1 MRITNQMKT
10 SQLLSDLN
18 RLQNDVFT
26 SQQVLTT
33 GTEVSKASD
42 SPADAR
48 RIMLLENTKTRR
60 EQYIQNITDGVA
72 RMSYAE
78 IQSQYAQDLLVE
90 ARTIA
95 LTASNGA
102 TTDMDRS
109 SMAERIDGMI
119 SELLSIANSQHED
132 QYIFGGFNTQD
143 PPYEAIFDPASGDVI
158 GVQDQPNNMD
168 GEIFR
173 TTADG
178 QQVRI
183 NVPGKNLF
191 MTGTTGDDGDM
202 FQVLIDLRDALRDG
216 IDNDTLQQQQMD
228 PLDPNFDPLAT
239 WSPAQYD
246 SLTTIQES
254 LNRLDSAAERTRNVI
269 TRIGTDV
276 QRLQATEN
284 RHEDVAVKE
293 DDHLGETQGADLT
306 EWISK
311 FQMQT
316 LALQQAIQ
324 IGNTVLQSTFVNFIA

>member
-1 MRITNQMKT
+1 MRITNQMK
-10 SQLLSDLN
+10 SNQLLSDLN

-26 SQQVLTT
+26 SQRVLTT
-33 GTEVSKASD
+33 GTEISKPSD

-48 RIMLLENTKTRR
+48 RIMLLQNSSSRR
-60 EQYIQNITDGVA
+60 EQYIQNISDGVA

-78 IQSQYAQDLLVE
+78 IQMQYAQDLLVE
-90 ARTIA
+90 ARTIS

-102 TTDMDRS
+102 TTDSDRG

-143 PPYEAIFDPASGDVI
+143 PPYQAIFDSVTGDVI
-158 GVQDQPNNMD
+158 GVQDQPQHMD
-168 GEIFR
+168 GEIYR

-183 NVPGKNLF
+183 NVPGKSVF
-191 MTGTTGDDGDM
+191 MTGTTGDSGDM
-202 FQVLIDLRDALRDG
+202 FQILIDLRDALRDG
-216 IDNDTLQQQQMD
+216 IDNDTLQQQQLD
-228 PLDPNFDPLAT
+228 PLDPNFDPLAS
-239 WSPAQYD
+239 WSPAEYD
-246 SLTTIQES
+246 SLSTIQQALE
-254 LNRLDSAAERTRNVI
+254 RLDTAAESSRNVI

-276 QRLQATEN
+276 QRLQSTEN
-284 RHEDVAVKE
+284 RHEDISVQE
-293 DDHLGETQGADLT
+293 EDHLGQTQGADLT

-324 IGNTVLQSTFVNFIA
+324 VGNTVLQSSFVNFIQ

>member
-1 MRITNQMKT
+1 MRVTNQMKRN
-10 SQLLSDLN
+10 QLLIDLN
-18 RLQNDVFT
+18 RLQNDVFV

-33 GTEVSKASD
+33 GTEVAKPSD
-42 SPADAR
+42 NPSDAR
-48 RIMLLENTKTRR
+48 RIMLLQNSSSRR
-60 EQYIQNITDGVA
+60 DQYLQNISDGVA
-72 RMSYAE
+72 RMSYSE
-78 IQSQYAQDLLVE
+78 IQTQYAQDLLVE

-102 TTDMDRS
+102 TTDSDRA

-119 SELLSIANSQHED
+119 SELLSIANSAHED

-143 PPYEAIFDPASGDVI
+143 PPYQAIFDPTTNDVI
-158 GVQDQPNNMD
+158 GVQDQPQNMD
-168 GEIFR
+168 GEVYR

-191 MTGTTGDDGDM
+191 MTGTTGDSGDM
-202 FQVLIDLRDALRDG
+202 FQILIDLRDALRDG
-216 IDNDTLQQQQMD
+216 VDNDELQQKQLD
-228 PLDPNFDPLAT
+228 PLDPSYDPLAT

-246 SLTTIQES
+246 SLTTIQQS
-254 LNRLDSAAERTRNVI
+254 LQRLDDAAETARNVI

-284 RHEDVAVKE
+284 RHQDVAVKE
-293 DDHLGETQGADLT
+293 QEHLGDTQGADLT

-324 IGNTVLQSTFVNFIA
+324 VGNTVLQSSFVNFMQ